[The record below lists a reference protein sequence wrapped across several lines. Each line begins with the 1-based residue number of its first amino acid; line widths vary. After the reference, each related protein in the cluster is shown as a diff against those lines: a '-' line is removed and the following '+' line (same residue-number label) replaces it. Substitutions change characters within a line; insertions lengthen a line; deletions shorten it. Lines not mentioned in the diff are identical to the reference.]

1 MGLDKVV
8 ARRLA
13 DEHLARWRAGT
24 TYAELAHRDEH
35 RSSDDLEVTEA
46 GVTYRVNRTVW
57 QESGDRAYTMA
68 VKVSQAQGRGLFR
81 SSVVRTGR
89 LRADGSFV
97 DEV

>member
-13 DEHLARWRAGT
+13 DEHLARWRDST

-35 RSSDDLEVTEA
+35 LSSDDVEVTEG

-57 QESGDRAYTMA
+57 RESGDRAYTLA
-68 VKVSQAQGRGLFR
+68 VKVSEAQRRGLFR
-81 SSVVRTGR
+81 PSVIRSGR
-89 LRADGSFV
+89 MRPDGSFV